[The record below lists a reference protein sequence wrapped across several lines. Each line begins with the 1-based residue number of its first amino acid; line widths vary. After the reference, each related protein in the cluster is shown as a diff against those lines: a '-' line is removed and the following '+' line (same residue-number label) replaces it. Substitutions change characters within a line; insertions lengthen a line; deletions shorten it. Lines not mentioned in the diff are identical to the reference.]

1 MTRTALLRPPCVSG
15 EFGETLSHA
24 TTTTRPVERLKRPRG
39 GVLFVLPY
47 CEVSKSESSPYV
59 CDFLSYIRFL
69 TRRCITR
76 QGAVVAVVPVVTI
89 ARLDLRRSIFAVVTV
104 VPVVTTPL
112 RVYGDNGVYGV
123 FVLRVTL
130 TLADHLRIL
139 R

>member
-1 MTRTALLRPPCVSG
+1 MMRTALLRPPCVSG
-15 EFGETLSHA
+15 EFGETSSHA

-47 CEVSKSESSPYV
+47 CEVSESESSPYV

-76 QGAVVAVVPVVTI
+76 QGAVVPVVTI
-89 ARLDLRRSIFAVVTV
+89 ARLDLRRSIFAVVT
-104 VPVVTTPL
+104 VVTTPL

>member
-1 MTRTALLRPPCVSG
+1 M
-15 EFGETLSHA
+15 
-24 TTTTRPVERLKRPRG
+24 
-39 GVLFVLPY
+39 LPY
-47 CEVSKSESSPYV
+47 CEVSESESSPYV

-76 QGAVVAVVPVVTI
+76 QGAVVA
-89 ARLDLRRSIFAVVTV
+89 V

>member
-1 MTRTALLRPPCVSG
+1 MFLDRILWCYVS
-15 EFGETLSHA
+15 
-24 TTTTRPVERLKRPRG
+24 
-39 GVLFVLPY
+39 
-47 CEVSKSESSPYV
+47 
-59 CDFLSYIRFL
+59 
-69 TRRCITR
+69 
-76 QGAVVAVVPVVTI
+76 AVVAVVPVVTT

-104 VPVVTTPL
+104 VTVVTTPL